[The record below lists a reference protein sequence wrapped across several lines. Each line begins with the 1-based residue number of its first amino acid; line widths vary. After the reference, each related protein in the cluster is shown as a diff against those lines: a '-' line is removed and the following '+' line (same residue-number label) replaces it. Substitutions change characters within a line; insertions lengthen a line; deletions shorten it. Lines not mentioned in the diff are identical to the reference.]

1 MVIRML
7 SFNFEFLYFLILFPF
22 LFSPYWYSLDHVL
35 SVKLIHIHIC
45 RPKQTESWVGRTK
58 EERIEGYE

>member
-45 RPKQTESWVGRTK
+45 GPKQTKSSVGRTK
-58 EERIEGYE
+58 EE